1 LIELVSRARIF
12 INLRIDPT
20 IGLASAL
27 PLSTLIRPKLLMILI
42 GATIAIAVAVAAV
55 KLRKKTV
62 NILNVQ

>member
-1 LIELVSRARIF
+1 LIELVSCARIF

-27 PLSTLIRPKLLMILI
+27 PLPTLIRPELLMILI